1 MHILFDHFKRGMTEN
16 QLQAVNVSAVLQV
29 PCSKGMTQ
37 QMRVQPRDISLHFQT
52 PEKLFYSALIYGNQG
67 VFYE

>member
-1 MHILFDHFKRGMTEN
+1 MTEDR
-16 QLQAVNVSAVLQV
+16 LQTIDITPGFKI
-29 PCSKGMTQ
+29 PCSKGMSQ
-37 QMRVQPRDISLHFQT
+37 QMRVQPRNISLNFQT

>member
-1 MHILFDHFKRGMTEN
+1 
-16 QLQAVNVSAVLQV
+16 
-29 PCSKGMTQ
+29 
-37 QMRVQPRDISLHFQT
+37 MRVEPRDISLNFQT